1 MEYNATLEANQV
13 IDLGTFKNNYNFTM
27 NFLLSYIPARY
38 PEEGAQAYETYQV
51 AQIDN
56 LLTIYLK
63 YYAG

>member
-1 MEYNATLEANQV
+1 
-13 IDLGTFKNNYNFTM
+13 M
-27 NFLLSYIPARY
+27 NFLLNYIPSRF
-38 PEEGAQAYETYQV
+38 PEEGANAYEKYQV